1 MQKILSQVLD
11 RDDWQQVPGKGGI
24 FSSVGVAAGAFV
36 AAANAAFAQAADTSL
51 PKLASLIAVLHH
63 GLRGVKL
70 W

>member
-11 RDDWQQVPGKGGI
+11 RDAWQQVPGKGGI

>member
-1 MQKILSQVLD
+1 M
-11 RDDWQQVPGKGGI
+11 PGKGGI

-63 GLRGVKL
+63 GLRGLKL